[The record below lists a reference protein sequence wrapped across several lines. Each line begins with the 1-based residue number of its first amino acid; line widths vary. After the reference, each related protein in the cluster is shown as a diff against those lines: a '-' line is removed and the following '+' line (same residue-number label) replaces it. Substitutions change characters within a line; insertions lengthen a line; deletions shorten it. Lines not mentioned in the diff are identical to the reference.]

1 MNDLLG
7 HGQYVVGVALL
18 IVIFALLGLCVF
30 QILIGRYFEESLDY
44 LLLSPAIGIATLCV
58 STAILGKWGVP
69 VSSSTL
75 LWLYLALIVA
85 AVNVRRLTQQNRN
98 SKWPSFPSLTQG
110 GLFLAIAVFIGLSPY
125 YQLVTRPDFVAGFG
139 TSVTWTNND
148 LGAYLQMASNV
159 VHSGFNNA
167 GYIDGWNAGFQAS
180 FDHPAAQ
187 TFFAA
192 SSQLLFRNPFQMGI
206 VVVSALL
213 GSLFLTGIVVARQL
227 SHRIPPFWT
236 VVTSAAIVIN
246 PAVFAMIANFFFAQL
261 LAICLVMC
269 AFALGVMCIKQ
280 SMNWQLMCLLSLV
293 SFAAFLTSPEIAVV
307 LVPPILVACVL
318 QLPRD
323 VWINTISRLVGTH
336 VFFGVMLR
344 ILSGS
349 LIFDQIAVLRRN
361 TGGGVA
367 GWKAN
372 LLSPTALLG
381 FAPTQLSGPYSSGTR
396 ILDGAVIIIALFF
409 IVRLAAIRKLNRRAF
424 LFLVVFLIPIIPA
437 VLKWGSDGYQTWK
450 LLTTL
455 VPFLGITLWSIAK
468 RQDHN
473 SFAPIQQY
481 LSLLVIGATIAWVG
495 FVWRETSSTSYINRD
510 AAGVSLSVQMKRQ
523 TGVNILVAPYF
534 ETMALSV
541 ISGRPTHISS
551 PSYQFPNGQPIK
563 YGCTLTT
570 KDRLKDLTN
579 AGEIVHER
587 GVYVLIGTPKCD

>member
-7 HGQYVVGVALL
+7 HAQYVAGVALL
-18 IVIFALLGLCVF
+18 IVVYALIGLCVL
-30 QILIGRYFEESLDY
+30 QIVVGKAINENLDY
-44 LLLSPAIGIATLCV
+44 LLLSPGLGVATLCISSV
-58 STAILGKWGVP
+58 ILGKWGVP
-69 VSSSTL
+69 VSSGNL
-75 LWLYLALIVA
+75 LLLFLGLVA
-85 AVNVRRLTQQNRN
+85 AAASTCRRDRDIRI
-98 SKWPSFPSLTQG
+98 SKWITGPPSAQFVR
-110 GLFLAIAVFIGLSPY
+110 FLIIAVLIGLAPY
-125 YQLVTRPDFVAGFG
+125 YQLMNHPGFVAGFG
-139 TSVTWTNND
+139 TSATWTNND

-159 VHSGFNNA
+159 VHSGFHNA
-167 GYIDGWNAGFQAS
+167 GFIDGWNAGFQAS

-187 TFFAA
+187 TLFAA
-192 SSQLLFRNPFQMGI
+192 SSQLLFRDPFQMGI

-213 GSLFLTGIVVARQL
+213 GSLFMTGIVLARRL
-227 SHRIPPFWT
+227 SHRIPSFWT
-236 VVTSAAIVIN
+236 VVTSAAIVVN
-246 PAVFAMIANFFFAQL
+246 PAVFAMVANFFFAQL

-269 AFALGVMCIKQ
+269 AFALGVLCIHR
-280 SMNWQLMCLLSLV
+280 SMTWQLMSLLSLV
-293 SFAAFLTSPEIAVV
+293 SFASFLTSPEIAIV
-307 LVPPILVACVL
+307 LVPPILVVCVL
-318 QLPRD
+318 QLQPD
-323 VWINTISRLVGTH
+323 VWFKTISRLVGTH
-336 VFFGVMLR
+336 LLFGLVLR
-344 ILSGS
+344 IVSGS
-349 LIFDQIAVLRRN
+349 LLFDQVAVLRRN

-381 FAPTQLSGPYSSGTR
+381 FAPTQLSGPYSTGTR
-396 ILDGAVIIIALFF
+396 ILDALVISIALIV
-409 IVRLAAIRKLNRRAF
+409 IVRFAVIRKLNWKAFFFLSVF
-424 LFLVVFLIPIIPA
+424 LFPILPA
-437 VLKWGSDGYQTWK
+437 ILKWGSDGYQTWK

-455 VPFLGITLWSIAK
+455 VPFVGITLWSIGK
-468 RQDHN
+468 LQDHN
-473 SFAPIQQY
+473 AFSPIQQY

-541 ISGRPTHISS
+541 VSGRPTHISS

-570 KDRLKDLTN
+570 KDRVKDLTN